1 MALHMQGKV
10 VEEAV
15 MLVAAVNCKCNE
27 QGVVVVGG
35 NYIEEGKDVMVM
47 EEYVEPVDVEIHVL
61 VVLVWKKMVV
71 RVGMDAL
78 HKVVVTVTE
87 EVL

>member
-1 MALHMQGKV
+1 
-10 VEEAV
+10 

-27 QGVVVVGG
+27 QGVVVVG
-35 NYIEEGKDVMVM
+35 NYIELGKGVVVM
-47 EEYVEPVDVEIHVL
+47 EEYIDAVDVEKHVL

-71 RVGMDAL
+71 QVGMDAL
-78 HKVVVTVTE
+78 HKVVVIVTE

>member
-1 MALHMQGKV
+1 MVLDMQGQV
-10 VEEAV
+10 VEEAI

-27 QGVVVVGG
+27 QGVVVVG
-35 NYIEEGKDVMVM
+35 NYIELGKGVVVM
-47 EEYVEPVDVEIHVL
+47 EEYIDAVDVEKHVL

-71 RVGMDAL
+71 QVGMDAL
-78 HKVVVTVTE
+78 HKVVVIVTE

>member
-1 MALHMQGKV
+1 
-10 VEEAV
+10 
-15 MLVAAVNCKCNE
+15 
-27 QGVVVVGG
+27 
-35 NYIEEGKDVMVM
+35 MVM